1 MQNKL
6 FFLNLIFVLIF
17 CTIIKANEEELKNP
31 PQESEEDLS
40 ALYEQYLNHL
50 KNPKRVKREFYGR
63 LPSYQ
68 QLNEFLDGITGW
80 APRQNTYY
88 GPPAGGR

>member
-1 MQNKL
+1 MINKL

-31 PQESEEDLS
+31 PQEDPSILF
-40 ALYEQYLNHL
+40 EQYLNHL
-50 KNPKRVKREFYGR
+50 KNLKRVKREFYGR

-68 QLNEFLDGITGW
+68 QLNGFLDQITGW
-80 APRQNTYY
+80 VPRQNAYY